1 MVGNPAT
8 HPASAALTPPGAT
21 APLPPAASRFVP
33 GHVLAGRYRM
43 VSWLGTDG
51 PTEVWRADDLVLQTA
66 VALRLRPAGD
76 ASTRTKVFN
85 EVRLARQI
93 THPGVC
99 RVFDIGEVD
108 ADVFVSMELVEGE
121 DLATL
126 LRRVGRLPEEK
137 VFDIACQ
144 LCHGLAAI
152 HAHGV
157 LHRNLKTSSVL
168 IDQDGFIK
176 ITDFRLADTDPGA
189 ASSQRD
195 DVYALG
201 VILYELLTGSA
212 VVKPL
217 AHLPGIDRRLNR
229 AIRRCL
235 GAHPERRPSSATELL
250 ALLTPT
256 EASAQRFMTILAGAS
271 LAVVVG
277 AVAFTFSPFGSS
289 RPAPLTD
296 RDTIIVADFQNTTG
310 EPVFDG
316 ALKVALAVALEQSPF
331 LRVFPDDRV
340 RQTLRLMERAPD
352 HPLTR
357 VVAREVARRE
367 DLKALVAGSIASL
380 GSHYVLALEAISADT
395 GDVMARE
402 QVEVSSKE
410 EVLSQLGAA
419 TSRLR
424 EKLGESLAI
433 IKRFDVPLP
442 QATTASLEALQ
453 AFGLALDQGRMNPR
467 TEAIPHLER
476 AIELDPNFAMA
487 QALMSGVHANNGRS
501 GQAPAY
507 SRKAFEL
514 RDRVSERERF
524 FISWRYFLD
533 AEQSWDRALDL
544 ATSWT
549 RTYPREA
556 FAFNSLGL
564 AYSAFGQHEQAVAA
578 FREAIRLDPQF
589 VPPHGNLAGSLIALN
604 RLSEAEALQQE
615 AAALGIDVGRIRR
628 MAYLSAFLRSDAVAM
643 RRELDLMRGS
653 VDAMWASSLEAR
665 TVAFAGRIHAAH
677 ELFGAAVQS
686 ATRGHF
692 NELSAQW
699 MTEDAEW
706 HALAADCSTARREV
720 DASLALSRDNFTVER
735 ASRALAVCGADTE
748 VTTLME
754 ELRLRY
760 PNATLS
766 SRVQLPVTAAALA
779 LRRREFARVVALL
792 DPVKPYDGAPA
803 AEFWP
808 SYLRGQAYLGLK
820 DHLAARIEFQ
830 DIVDR
835 RGAAPTSPL
844 FVLAHLGLARSA
856 VLAGQPA
863 VARQAYERFF
873 QLWVGADADLAFVH
887 EARREYAR
895 LE

>member
-1 MVGNPAT
+1 M
-8 HPASAALTPPGAT
+8 TPPSAS

-66 VALRLRPAGD
+66 VALRLRPAVDG
-76 ASTRTKVFN
+76 STRTRILD

-99 RVFDIGEVD
+99 RVFDIGD
-108 ADVFVSMELVEGE
+108 IDRDVFISMELVEGE

-137 VFDIACQ
+137 VFDIGCQ
-144 LCHGLAAI
+144 LCHAVAAI

-157 LHRNLKTSSVL
+157 LHRNLKTASVL

-176 ITDFRLADTDPGA
+176 ITDFRFADDDPGA
-189 ASSQRD
+189 AYSQRN
-195 DVYALG
+195 DVYAVG
-201 VILYELLTGSA
+201 AILYELLTGSA
-212 VVKPL
+212 VAKPL

-235 GAHPERRPSSATELL
+235 GAHAERRPSSATELL

-256 EASAQRFMTILAGAS
+256 ETNPQRFKTLLAGAG
-271 LAVVVG
+271 LAAVVG
-277 AVAFTFSPFGSS
+277 AIVFIFSLLSLVGVPN
-289 RPAPLTD
+289 PAPLTD
-296 RDTIIVADFQNTTG
+296 RDTIIVADFENTTG
-310 EPVFDG
+310 EQVFDG

-340 RQTLRLMERAPD
+340 RQTLRLMERPPD
-352 HPLTR
+352 QPLTR
-357 VVAREVARRE
+357 ATAREVAQRE
-367 DLKALVAGSIASL
+367 DIKALVAGSIASL

-402 QVEVSSKE
+402 QVEVASKE
-410 EVLSQLGAA
+410 QVLTQMGAA

-424 EKLGESLAI
+424 ERLGESLSTI
-433 IKRFDVPLP
+433 QRFDVPLP
-442 QATTASLEALQ
+442 QATTASLEALK
-453 AFGLALDQGRMNPR
+453 AYALALDKGRMNPR
-467 TEAIPHLER
+467 PEAIPHLVR
-476 AIELDPNFAMA
+476 ALEVDPNFAMA
-487 QALMSGVHANNGRS
+487 QALMSGVLANIGRS
-501 GQAPAY
+501 GQAPVY

-533 AEQSWDRALDL
+533 AEQAWDRALEL

-564 AYSAFGQHEQAVAA
+564 AHAAFGQHEQAVAA
-578 FREAIRLDPQF
+578 FREAIRLDPGF
-589 VPPHGNLAGSLIALN
+589 VPPHGNLGGSLIALN
-604 RLSEAEALQQE
+604 RFSEADGLLHE
-615 AAALGIDVGRIRR
+615 AAGRGVDVASTRR
-628 MAYLSAFLRSDAVAM
+628 MAYLSAFLRSDGAAM
-643 RRELDLMRGS
+643 QRQLALMRDG
-653 VDAMWASSLEAR
+653 VDAMWAANLQAR
-665 TVAFAGRIHAAH
+665 TSAFAGRLHAAH
-677 ELFGAAVQS
+677 ELFQGGVQS

-692 NELSAQW
+692 NELGAQW
-699 MTEDAEW
+699 MTEDAEV
-706 HALAADCSTARREV
+706 HALAADCAPARREV
-720 DASLALSRDNFTVER
+720 AAALALSRDNFTLER
-735 ASRALAVCGADTE
+735 ASRALALCGVETDVRALVD
-748 VTTLME
+748 

-760 PNATLS
+760 ATATLS
-766 SRVQLPVTAAALA
+766 SRVQRPITAAALA
-779 LRRREFARVVALL
+779 LRERQFARVITLL

-808 SYLRGQAYLGLK
+808 SYLRGQAHLGLK
-820 DHLAARIEFQ
+820 DPGAARLEFQ
-830 DIVDR
+830 NILNR

-863 VARQAYERFF
+863 VARQMYERFF
-873 QLWVGADADLAFVH
+873 QFWAGADAQVSVVH